1 MEYKAVIV
9 NIPHSRFLILSP
21 TFKNPVNAPA
31 AQPDKNANI
40 KLSHGSIPAAE
51 TVIHKAAPS
60 GKVPSTERSGKSKI
74 L

>member
-40 KLSHGSIPAAE
+40 KL
-51 TVIHKAAPS
+51 
-60 GKVPSTERSGKSKI
+60 
-74 L
+74 